1 LYCLYSWSCYNSA
14 HMGSSYGRK
23 RDGVC

>member
-1 LYCLYSWSCYNSA
+1 LYCLYNWGYYNGA
-14 HMGSSYGRK
+14 QMGSGYGRK